1 MTTNKT
7 NQISLTEDEAAVL
20 KDVLESYLGE
30 LRMEVSNTE
39 QYDFRLALK
48 RKEAVIK
55 ELISRI

>member
-7 NQISLTEDEAAVL
+7 TQISLTEEEAVVL

-39 QYDFRLALK
+39 QYDFREGL
-48 RKEAVIK
+48 
-55 ELISRI
+55 

>member
-7 NQISLTEDEAAVL
+7 TQISLSEEEAAVL

-39 QYDFRLALK
+39 QFDFREALK

-55 ELISRI
+55 GLIGRI